1 MDIPKPHPPRTT
13 IQQPI
18 GSMTGKPRIQVVQEK
33 TQPAEPVKKPPFVR
47 KPHLTDRPF
56 RDLKTQLDTK

>member
-1 MDIPKPHPPRTT
+1 MDIPKPHPPKSLEQKFARKFAELPENKVTT
-13 IQQPI
+13 EAP
-18 GSMTGKPRIQVVQEK
+18 
-33 TQPAEPVKKPPFVR
+33 KKPAFVR